1 MGLHKPN
8 KMNKEDMTNTTG
20 AVRDYMNSASEKEK
34 TELKGQQ
41 KWGLFETNYQRN
53 KGISTDQSLQEIE
66 DFCQGGVTVTA
77 GGQEWSTTSGSG
89 ARGQAGGNFG
99 AGGQAGGGFGGQ
111 GGVAF
116 GTVQPG
122 SLATAGTTTR
132 GTMPG
137 GGNMKF
143 EDRSA
148 GGASF
153 FASHQAKE
161 AKKYQPE
168 SKW

>member
-89 ARGQAGGNFG
+89 ARGQ
-99 AGGQAGGGFGGQ
+99 GGG
-111 GGVAF
+111 AF

-143 EDRSA
+143 EDRSS

-153 FASHQAKE
+153 FASHLAKE